1 MTTKQKNSFGMG
13 AMVGVP
19 LFFVI
24 YFAQPFGPMNLIGS
38 VGIAFGCAFGFAM
51 SIYVMAR
58 NQHED

>member
-1 MTTKQKNSFGMG
+1 MG
-13 AMVGVP
+13 AIVGVP